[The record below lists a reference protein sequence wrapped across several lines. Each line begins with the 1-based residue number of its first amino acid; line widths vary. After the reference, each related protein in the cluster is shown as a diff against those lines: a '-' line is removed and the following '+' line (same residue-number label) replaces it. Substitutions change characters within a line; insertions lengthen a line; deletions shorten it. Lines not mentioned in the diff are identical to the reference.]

1 MEEDANRARIEIP
14 VKGAV
19 ELVVVY
25 ADELPTDAND
35 ILFILREEEATRQ
48 LFLKFA
54 VCPCTLPPLTLY
66 SSSIASKARWRHSSS
81 C

>member
-1 MEEDANRARIEIP
+1 MQAEEEANRARIEIP
-14 VKGAV
+14 VKEGG

-25 ADELPTDAND
+25 ADELPTDASD

-54 VCPCTLPPLTLY
+54 VSPIPRYPMLT
-66 SSSIASKARWRHSSS
+66 HSPIVGVL
-81 C
+81 